1 MTGQLKGK
9 DAASYMHQHTR
20 MCSLTRLAQQALEE
34 LKYPDPDAIEDE
46 FEDTKQY

>member
-1 MTGQLKGK
+1 MKRIITIIRPDKLEDVK
-9 DAASYMHQHTR
+9 
-20 MCSLTRLAQQALEE
+20 QALEE

>member
-1 MTGQLKGK
+1 
-9 DAASYMHQHTR
+9 